1 MGGKLWFASQGH
13 TKKGWSNIMAHIT
26 KRSGLAVAV
35 VAAAGLAGF
44 ALLGNATADTLVPVT
59 TSAAIA
65 ATPPVSGSAMPTA
78 DRKHLLQQY
87 CSGCHNDKRMVAGW
101 SVMPLDPANI
111 GPHDA
116 TWEKILRRLSLG
128 EMPPKGM
135 PRPPKEQITDFTNWL
150 ATSLDGM
157 AAANPNPGR
166 ATLRRMN
173 RTEYGNAVR
182 DLLGLDLDVSKDL
195 PVDDTGYG
203 FDNIADVLTV
213 SPTLMDRYINVAGKI
228 SRLATGQTSRTL
240 VTTDYKISKDLFDNA
255 FGVPSYNERAS
266 DDLPVDSR
274 GGGSFKFYVPH
285 DATYT
290 IQLFLNAGTATES
303 EIDANN
309 RYEVKVPLK
318 AGLRTIGASFPK
330 RMTLDQ
336 VLIPRTT
343 KGPRTGIPPTV
354 EQLALD
360 VQVDGVRVQQIAVP
374 SVANGPN
381 VAQAFYQRDVMQI
394 SVVGPYDVKGP
405 GNTLSRRK
413 IFICRPSAPLSE
425 SACATKILA
434 ALARRAYRRPVSPLD
449 VGRLMKTYNTGR
461 AGADFDHGI
470 EAALEE
476 LLVSSNFLFL
486 RESDPK
492 GSAPGSVHRISDV
505 ELASR
510 LSFFLWSSIPDE
522 QLLAVAEHGQ
532 LGKPAVLKKQVARML
547 ADSKA
552 NALTQNFAGQWL
564 YLRRLEY
571 QKPDRRGFPD
581 FDQRLRAAMLTETQ
595 MFFGGVVREN
605 RSALDFLNANYTYVN
620 QRLAEH
626 YGIAGVYGT
635 AFRKV
640 ELDPAL
646 HRGGLLGQGAILT
659 VTSYNNRTSV
669 VLRGKWILENMLAAA
684 PPPPPPNIPSLND
697 AKNGKLLTIREQM
710 EMHRNNPVCASC
722 HNKMDPLG
730 FSLENYDAVGAW
742 RVGYAGQLV
751 DASAVLPDG
760 TQFEGPKGLQGILLA
775 RKDQFVEA
783 FTERLM
789 TYGLA
794 RGLEAYDMPAVRAVR
809 YAAAKDD
816 YRMNTII
823 MGIVQSVPFA
833 MRRTP

>member
-1 MGGKLWFASQGH
+1 MSL
-13 TKKGWSNIMAHIT
+13 MM
-26 KRSGLAVAV
+26 KRSGLAAG
-35 VAAAGLAGF
+35 VAAAVTLAGF
-44 ALLGNATADTLVPVT
+44 ALLGNATAETVAPVT
-59 TSAAIA
+59 SSASP
-65 ATPPVSGSAMPTA
+65 ATGSAVTAA

-101 SVMPLDPANI
+101 SVTPLDSANM
-111 GPHDA
+111 GPHDE

-135 PRPPKEQITDFTNWL
+135 PRPPKEQINDFTHWL

-182 DLLGLDLDVSKDL
+182 DLLGLDIDVSKDL

-228 SRLATGQTSRTL
+228 SRLATGQTSRTP
-240 VTTDYKISKDLFDNA
+240 VTTDYKINKDLFENA

-274 GGGSFKFYVPH
+274 GGGSFKFYVPY

-290 IQLFLNAGTATES
+290 IQLYLNAGTATES

-309 RYEVKVPLK
+309 RYEVKIPLK

-330 RMTLDQ
+330 HLALDQ

-360 VQVDGVRVQQIAVP
+360 VQVDGAPVQQIMVP
-374 SVANGPN
+374 SVAKGPN

-394 SVVGPYDVKGP
+394 SVVGPYDVRGP
-405 GNTLSRRK
+405 GDTPSRRK
-413 IFICRPSAPLSE
+413 IFICHPSAAAQE
-425 SACATKILA
+425 SACAKKILTN
-434 ALARRAYRRPVSPLD
+434 LARRAYRRPVSAD
-449 VGRLMKTYNTGR
+449 DASRLMKTYDTAR

-476 LLVSSNFLFL
+476 VLVSSNFLFL
-486 RESDPK
+486 RETDPQ
-492 GSAPGSVHRISDV
+492 GSASGTVHRITDV

-510 LSFFLWSSIPDE
+510 LSFFLWSSIPDD
-522 QLLAVAEHGQ
+522 QLLTVAEHKQ
-532 LGKPAVLKKQVARML
+532 LSKPAVLKKQVARML
-547 ADSKA
+547 ADERAS
-552 NALTQNFAGQWL
+552 ALTQNFAGQWL

-571 QKPDRRGFPD
+571 QKPDRRAFPD
-581 FDQRLRAAMLTETQ
+581 FDQRLRSAMLTETQ
-595 MFFGGVVREN
+595 MFFDGVVREN
-605 RSALDFLNANYTYVN
+605 RSVLDFLNADYTYVN

-626 YGIAGVYGT
+626 YGIPGIYGT
-635 AFRKV
+635 SFRKV
-640 ELDPAL
+640 NLDPAL

-697 AKNGKLLTIREQM
+697 AKNGKLLTVREQM
-710 EMHRNNPVCASC
+710 ELHRNNPVCASC
-722 HNKMDPLG
+722 HTKMDPLG

-742 RVGYAGQLV
+742 RTGYAGQLV

-760 TQFEGPKGLQGILLA
+760 TQFEGPQGLQGILLT

-783 FTERLM
+783 FTERLL

-816 YRMNTII
+816 YRMKTII

-833 MRRTP
+833 MRRTR